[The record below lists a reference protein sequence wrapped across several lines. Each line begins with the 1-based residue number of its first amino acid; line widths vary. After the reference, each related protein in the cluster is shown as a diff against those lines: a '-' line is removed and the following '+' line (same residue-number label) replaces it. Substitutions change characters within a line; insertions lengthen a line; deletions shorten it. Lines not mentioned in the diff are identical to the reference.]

1 MMLEIARPPR
11 YVLDARLT
19 LRPCSWVDS
28 RIEAQ
33 CSSISGM
40 GTFANAPIATGEIV
54 VVWGGR
60 LFSRAEVVAGI
71 PRERSLAMIDHD
83 LFLGSL
89 PEDPVVID
97 EFMNH
102 SCAPNV
108 WLADAVTLV
117 ARHPIARGDE
127 LTIDYALWDTDS
139 GWSMACNCRSPIC
152 RGVNTGADWRIPALQ
167 ARYQGHF
174 SPYVARMIARSCHG
188 QD

>member
-1 MMLEIARPPR
+1 MIEIARSPR
-11 YVLDARLT
+11 YVLDAPLAP
-19 LRPCSWVDS
+19 RPSSWVDS
-28 RIEAQ
+28 RIEARF
-33 CSSISGM
+33 SSISGM
-40 GTFANAPIATGEIV
+40 GIFANAPIAVGEV
-54 VVWGGR
+54 VIVWGGR
-60 LFSRAEVVAGI
+60 LFSRAEVAAGI

-117 ARHPIARGDE
+117 ARHPIARDEE
-127 LTIDYALWDTDS
+127 LTIDYALWDTDF

-152 RGVNTGADWRIPALQ
+152 RGVNTGADWRIAALQ
-167 ARYQGHF
+167 ARYHGHF
-174 SPYVARMIARSCHG
+174 SPYVARLIARSHQG
-188 QD
+188 QA

>member
-1 MMLEIARPPR
+1 MIEIARPIR
-11 YVLDARLT
+11 YVLDGPIAP
-19 LRPCSWVDS
+19 RPCSWVDS
-28 RIEAQ
+28 RIEARF
-33 CSSISGM
+33 SSISGI
-40 GTFANAPIATGEIV
+40 GLFATAPIAVGEVV

-60 LFSRAEVVAGI
+60 LFSRAEVDSGI
-71 PRERSLAMIDHD
+71 PRERSLAMVDHD

-102 SCAPNV
+102 SCLPNV
-108 WLADAVTLV
+108 WLADAVTLI

-127 LTIDYALWDTDS
+127 LTIDYALWDTDAA
-139 GWSMACNCRSPIC
+139 WSMACCCGTPLC

-167 ARYQGHF
+167 RRYQGHF